1 MNKIITFLQ
10 RIQKIVAVFL
20 MASLLALTTACNG
33 SASAISPDTSA
44 GGRTPDDVVRGR
56 QSTVLEGKTS
66 DQIRPDMPSGR
77 VNSSYEGGGMNKY
90 PDTDPRRNAAPA
102 GSKAQGLIQNAERQV
117 IDQTGD
123 VGENTKRILDKKGEN
138 VKDYAGNAKRDLESA
153 GAKAKSSATE
163 FAEGTKQGAANVK
176 ENARDAGGDAAK
188 SAKRAAEDTADTVN
202 YKANEA
208 SKSTQR
214 AFEDA
219 KNALD

>member
-1 MNKIITFLQ
+1 MNKIVSFFQ

-20 MASLLALTTACNG
+20 VSSLLMLTTACNG
-33 SASAISPDTSA
+33 SASAIAPDASA
-44 GGRTPDDVVRGR
+44 GGRTPDDVLRGR
-56 QSTVLEGKTS
+56 PSSVLEGKSS

-102 GSKAQGLIQNAERQV
+102 GAKAQNLIENAERQV

-138 VKDYAGNAKRDLESA
+138 VKDYAGNAKKDLQSA

-163 FAEGTKQGAANVK
+163 FTEGAKQGAENLK
-176 ENARDAGGDAAK
+176 ENVEDAGENVAK
-188 SAKRAAEDTADTVN
+188 GAKRTAEDTTDTVKYN
-202 YKANEA
+202 TREA
-208 SKSTQR
+208 TKSTQR
-214 AFEDA
+214 ALEDA